1 MDSQE
6 FKKLLAGLSI
16 AGLLAGTSL
25 LAGGCATKG
34 KSS

>member
-6 FKKLLAGLSI
+6 FMMFLAGLSI

-25 LAGGCATKG
+25 LAGACATDG